1 MGEAP
6 LCDSCR
12 ARPAVVYQPHTGRRL
27 CRECFLED
35 VEERVVGEIRRWR
48 MIEPGDTLLL
58 AISGGKDSFVLLDVL
73 PRIHKP
79 SRLVAVS
86 IVEGIPGYNRHEDIE
101 KMRTYARERGVDVI
115 VTSIREY
122 TGLYL
127 SEIVSMAWRRRLRV
141 SPCTYCGILRR
152 RLINYYARVYGAT
165 KTVTA
170 HNLDDEAQTA
180 IINILRGDVVGLLRQ
195 HPLAPP
201 ASKRLIPRIKPLRK
215 IYEWETATYA
225 FLKGFRFQETECM
238 YIRYAPTLRARVRE
252 ALYTMEQ
259 ESPGSLLRLLETLDA
274 LLEEPARRLSVEEL
288 PPCRLCGEPTS
299 PGRDRCKLCELLDAV
314 GVVNPV
320 YRLPWLGLPHF
331 IREARAGAGEG
342 IRDAGQG
349 QATRGPRKT
358 GGPSQEAEAPQA
370 RPRRGRSA

>member
-1 MGEAP
+1 
-6 LCDSCR
+6 
-12 ARPAVVYQPHTGRRL
+12 VVYQAHTGRRL

-35 VEERVVGEIRRWR
+35 LRLRTAREVRRWR

-58 AISGGKDSFVLLDVL
+58 ALSGGKDSFTLLDIITG
-73 PRIHKP
+73 IHKP
-79 SRLVAVS
+79 SRILAVS
-86 IVEGIPGYNRHEDIE
+86 IVEGIPGYNRHVDIE
-101 KMRTYARERGVDVI
+101 KMRAYARERGVDLI

-122 TGLYL
+122 TGLHL
-127 SEIVSMAWRRRLRV
+127 SEIVSMAWKRRVGV

-152 RLINYYARVYGAT
+152 RIINYYARIYGAT

-201 ASKRLIPRIKPLRK
+201 ASRRLVPRVKPLRK

-225 FLKGFRFQETECM
+225 YLSGFRFQETECM

-252 ALYTMEQ
+252 ALYQMES
-259 ESPGSLLRLLETLDA
+259 EAPGSLLRLMETLDE
-274 LLEEPARRLSVEEL
+274 LLAQAASNLRVENL
-288 PPCRLCGEPTS
+288 PPCTRCGEPTS
-299 PGRDRCKLCELLDAV
+299 PARRLCKLCELLEAA

-320 YRLPWLGLPHF
+320 YSIPWRSLPDF
-331 IREARAGAGEG
+331 IRETLAGRQGGIQGAGEDHAPRRRRAPEG
-342 IRDAGQG
+342 PSEEA
-349 QATRGPRKT
+349 QAT
-358 GGPSQEAEAPQA
+358 EAGAH
-370 RPRRGRSA
+370 RPRPA